1 MMQQQPLAGLNIV
14 VTRPREQATNLAQR
28 IAQAGGRAILF
39 PLLEVSPVLD
49 SQSLRALIA
58 RLHEFNLAIFISPNA
73 VRYGMEAIIT
83 ASKSLSPSQLSSFNF
98 FPLANGTDVG
108 STAGEGN
115 VNVSSEQYN
124 ALPASLKIATVGQ
137 GSVRALRDYGVKNV
151 IAPQDRFDSEA
162 LLALPELK
170 QIAGWRVVIFRGN
183 GGRELLGDTLK
194 ARGVKVEY
202 VTCYQRAR
210 PHQDAT
216 MLLAANPDAITVTSS
231 EALGYLWDMLD
242 NVAKKRLAAVP
253 LFVPHAR
260 IAEAAHKLGWS
271 EVVLTDEGDDGL
283 ISGLIAWAKKNASNR
298 IGNKP

>member
-1 MMQQQPLAGLNIV
+1 MQQQPLAGLSIV

-28 IAQAGGRAILF
+28 ILQTGGRAILF

-49 SQSLRALIA
+49 SQPLHALIA

-83 ASKSLSPSQLSSFNF
+83 ASKLTSPSQLSSHNF
-98 FPLANGTDVG
+98 VPLANGTDVG
-108 STAGEGN
+108 SNAEEGN
-115 VNVSSEQYN
+115 VNVLTEQYN
-124 ALPASLKIATVGQ
+124 TLPATLKIATVGQ
-137 GSVRALRDYGVKNV
+137 GSVRALRNYGIKNV
-151 IAPQDRFDSEA
+151 IAPQVRFDSEA
-162 LLALPELK
+162 LLAQPELN

-183 GGRELLGDTLK
+183 GGRELLGDTLR
-194 ARGVKVEY
+194 ARGAKVEY

-210 PHQDAT
+210 PQHQDAT
-216 MLLAANPDAITVTSS
+216 QLLTANPDAITVTSS

-260 IAEAAHKLGWS
+260 IAETAHKLGWG
-271 EVVLTDEGDDGL
+271 EVVLTDEGDNGL
-283 ISGLIAWAKKNASNR
+283 ISSLIAWAKTHASNR
-298 IGNKP
+298 IGNKL

>member
-1 MMQQQPLAGLNIV
+1 MQQQPLAGLSIV

-28 IAQAGGRAILF
+28 ISQVGGRAILF

-49 SQSLRALIA
+49 SQPLHALIA
-58 RLHEFNLAIFISPNA
+58 RLHKFNLAIFISPNA

-83 ASKSLSPSQLSSFNF
+83 ASKLTSPSQLSSYNF
-98 FPLANGTDVG
+98 VPLTNSTVVG
-108 STAGEGN
+108 SKAEEGN
-115 VNVSSEQYN
+115 VSILTEQYN
-124 ALPASLKIATVGQ
+124 ALPATLKIATVGQ
-137 GSVRALRDYGVKNV
+137 GSVRALRDYGIKNV

-162 LLALPELK
+162 LLAQPELN

-194 ARGVKVEY
+194 ARGAKVEY

-216 MLLAANPDAITVTSS
+216 QLLTANPDAITVTSS

-260 IAEAAHKLGWS
+260 IAETAHKLGWG

-283 ISGLIAWAKKNASNR
+283 ISGLIAWAKTHASNR

>member
-1 MMQQQPLAGLNIV
+1 MMQQQPLAGLSIA

-39 PLLEVSPVLD
+39 PLLEVSPVFD
-49 SQSLRALIA
+49 SQSLHALIA

-83 ASKSLSPSQLSSFNF
+83 ASKLTSASQLSSHNF
-98 FPLANGTDVG
+98 VP
-108 STAGEGN
+108 
-115 VNVSSEQYN
+115 YN
-124 ALPASLKIATVGQ
+124 ALPATLKIATVGQ

-162 LLALPELK
+162 LLALPELN
-170 QIAGWRVVIFRGN
+170 QITGWHVVIFRGN

-194 ARGVKVEY
+194 ARGAKVEY

-216 MLLAANPDAITVTSS
+216 LLLAANPDAIIVTST
-231 EALGYLWDMLD
+231 EALGYLWDLLD

-260 IAEAAHKLGWS
+260 IAKTAHKLGWS

-283 ISGLIAWAKKNASNR
+283 ISGLIAWAKTHASNR
-298 IGNKP
+298 IGNKL

>member
-1 MMQQQPLAGLNIV
+1 MMQQQPLAGLSIV

-28 IAQAGGRAILF
+28 ISQAGGRAILF

-49 SQSLRALIA
+49 SQSLHALIA

-73 VRYGMEAIIT
+73 VRYGMDAIIT
-83 ASKSLSPSQLSSFNF
+83 ASKRTSPSQLSSYNLV
-98 FPLANGTDVG
+98 PLDNGTDVG
-108 STAGEGN
+108 SKAGEGN
-115 VNVSSEQYN
+115 VNALPELYN
-124 ALPASLKIATVGQ
+124 ALPVTLKIATVGQ
-137 GSVRALRDYGVKNV
+137 GSVRALSDYGVKNV

-183 GGRELLGDTLK
+183 GGRELLGDTIQ
-194 ARGVKVEY
+194 ARGAKVEY
-202 VTCYQRAR
+202 VTCYQRTK
-210 PHQDAT
+210 PHQDVT
-216 MLLAANPDAITVTSS
+216 LLLAANPDAITLTSS

-242 NVAKKRLAAVP
+242 NVAKKQLAAVP

-260 IAEAAHKLGWS
+260 IAETAHKLGWS
-271 EVVLTDEGDDGL
+271 EVLLTDEGDDGL
-283 ISGLIAWAKKNASNR
+283 ISGLIAWAKTHASNR